1 MKILLFVACTLR
13 ARLKSGVPRVVAE
26 IAKTLGQVVAVDFV
40 KWDAIEGQLRYL
52 DKADLAELFGDSDTP
67 ARPHRMCH
75 RVQYCFGDTI
85 DEPHRTWLLIPE
97 ITHHESDDRD
107 ASARAVS
114 QAREYGIRTA
124 AIFYDLIPLTNTNP
138 TYQPLFKPH
147 LQYVEELLRFDRI
160 VPISATS
167 ARALESHYRNT
178 LAREDVNAQSWS
190 SKIVPILLPEIN
202 SEIPSG
208 RQLVHNEKPVIVL
221 VGTVE
226 PRKRQVEA
234 LEAIT
239 RLQNDHTIPDA
250 IETHVFGFLDPHV
263 APSFH
268 RILKANPQI
277 KYFGYADRDTIRSSY
292 RQAMFSIFASN
303 DEGYGLPIAES
314 LALGVPC
321 LTANFGAMAEV
332 AQGGGYLTC
341 DVNDATALTNAIRGL
356 CNDPSARQRLRDEI
370 ARRQLRDW
378 NMYCRELVEGFK
390 RYDEETEVVASTIEA
405 AIKEA
410 LVAGSDT
417 AGDAAGHGVTATDVG
432 PDIRFVSVE
441 RGPAADSSAPFRKP
455 FTVCRVLDGLEKA
468 TTLGTA
474 VVSHA
479 LRTDLL
485 GLVAADMAQA
495 WVDQARAT
503 GFPTML
509 TGEVVVDANQR
520 ALDAELAARTR
531 RAIVV
536 DKRRREFAGD
546 EAMFRKALRHWR
558 AALPRQEK
566 TLAIVIS
573 TYNRTPFV
581 EMDVRWL
588 IDSLR
593 ALSADVQ
600 IVVVDNAS
608 SDDKVTRLSQF
619 SGTENFSLI
628 VNPQNTGMLGN
639 LRICSTLAVARHVWI
654 IGDDDFILPQQLK
667 AVLEMLKEQSGL
679 PLASV
684 NFAVYHRERLR
695 ERDQVPKLL
704 AEGQQVGKHVLPS
717 GIYPVN
723 LVATHHD
730 NFFTAVYLLI
740 FRSDLLAACL
750 NHPFDGTPFEDLTEC
765 VPTTRWLRGNY
776 RYVDCYWHAP
786 VSITGNAHNSWSRH
800 RPRWHGVI
808 MPRAFELARYAGAD
822 SAVLHASRKF
832 TPRFMMRPS
841 RLPSART
848 SRVRSHL
855 TSLGRPA
862 ACFARNSRYRKCGSW
877 NVSRIA
883 HR

>member
-1 MKILLFVACTLR
+1 MKILLFVGCTLR
-13 ARLKSGVPRVVAE
+13 ARLKSGVPRVVVA
-26 IAKTLGQVVAVDFV
+26 IAKAMGEVAAVDFV
-40 KWDAIEGQLRYL
+40 KWDAIEGQLCYL
-52 DKADLAELFGDSDTP
+52 DKADLAELFGGSDPP

-97 ITHHESDDRD
+97 ITRHESDDRD

-124 AIFYDLIPLTNTNP
+124 AIFYDLIPLTNTAP
-138 TYQPLFKPH
+138 TYRPLFKPH

-160 VPISATS
+160 VPISKTS
-167 ARALESHYRNT
+167 ANALGDHYRRT
-178 LAREDVNAQSWS
+178 LVGIEPRLWS

-202 SEIPSG
+202 SEAASG
-208 RQLVHNEKPVIVL
+208 REPVHNEGRVIVL

-239 RLQNDHTIPDA
+239 RLQNDLAISDA
-250 IETHVFGFLDPHV
+250 IETHVFGFLDANV
-263 APSFH
+263 ASSFH

-321 LTANFGAMAEV
+321 LTANFGSMAEV
-332 AQGGGYLTC
+332 AQGGGCLTC

-370 ARRQLRDW
+370 ARRQFRDW
-378 NMYCRELVEGFK
+378 KMYCRELVEVFK
-390 RYDEETEVVASTIEA
+390 RYDEETEVVASAIEA

-410 LVAGSDT
+410 LVVGNDT
-417 AGDAAGHGVTATDVG
+417 AGDAAEHCVTATDVG

-441 RGPAADSSAPFRKP
+441 RGPAADSSAPFRQP

-474 VVSHA
+474 AVSHA
-479 LRTDLL
+479 LRADLL
-485 GLVAADMAQA
+485 GLVAADTAQA

-503 GFPTML
+503 GFPAML

-546 EAMFRKALRHWR
+546 EAMFRKALHHWR

-573 TYNRTPFV
+573 TYNRAPFV
-581 EMDVRWL
+581 EMNVRWL

-593 ALSADVQ
+593 ALRADVQ

-608 SDDKVTRLSQF
+608 TDDTVKRLSQF

-639 LRICSTLAVARHVWI
+639 LRVCS
-654 IGDDDFILPQQLK
+654 
-667 AVLEMLKEQSGL
+667 
-679 PLASV
+679 
-684 NFAVYHRERLR
+684 
-695 ERDQVPKLL
+695 
-704 AEGQQVGKHVLPS
+704 
-717 GIYPVN
+717 
-723 LVATHHD
+723 
-730 NFFTAVYLLI
+730 
-740 FRSDLLAACL
+740 
-750 NHPFDGTPFEDLTEC
+750 
-765 VPTTRWLRGNY
+765 
-776 RYVDCYWHAP
+776 
-786 VSITGNAHNSWSRH
+786 NSR
-800 RPRWHGVI
+800 RR
-808 MPRAFELARYAGAD
+808 
-822 SAVLHASRKF
+822 
-832 TPRFMMRPS
+832 TPRVDHRRRRFYF
-841 RLPSART
+841 
-848 SRVRSHL
+848 
-855 TSLGRPA
+855 A
-862 ACFARNSRYRKCGSW
+862 AAAQGGTRHAQRAAG
-877 NVSRIA
+877 IA
-883 HR
+883 AGER